1 MTTKNVPFLD
11 LERAFTDLGEAA
23 EKALIEVARSGN
35 YILGPNVAAL
45 EEEMASYLGTQ
56 HAIAV
61 GSGTDALHL
70 AVAAAGLG
78 PGDEV
83 ITTPFTFAAT
93 VEAIEYV
100 GAQPVLVD
108 IDPDTY
114 NIDPEKIREALTEKT
129 RGVIPVHLFG
139 LPADM
144 REIMAIAS
152 EHDIA
157 VIEDA
162 AQSLGAKLDDQQT
175 GSVGTAGAFSFYPS
189 KTLGCFGDGGMIAT
203 NDSAFFQRL
212 RELRNHGFDANGEHV
227 RLGYNSR
234 LDEIHAAILRIK
246 LMQLDDANRRRR
258 DIASH
263 YNDIFTANGAKVQHV
278 PDGYYHAYGYYTLC
292 VENRDQVRARLR
304 EDGVATAL
312 YYGKPLSHHTHY
324 AESCR
329 YGSLAHA
336 EDISERCLAL
346 PIFPEMDDS
355 EVEYVASRT
364 VAAFTSGG

>member
-11 LERAFTDLGEAA
+11 LERAFADLGEAA
-23 EKALIEVARSGN
+23 EKALIDVARSGT

-56 HAIAV
+56 HAVAV

-114 NIDPEKIREALTEKT
+114 NIDPDKIREALTEKT

-162 AQSLGAKLDDQQT
+162 AQSLGAKLDDRQT
-175 GSVGTAGAFSFYPS
+175 GSIGTAGAFSFYPS
-189 KTLGCFGDGGMIAT
+189 KTWAVL
-203 NDSAFFQRL
+203 
-212 RELRNHGFDANGEHV
+212 
-227 RLGYNSR
+227 
-234 LDEIHAAILRIK
+234 
-246 LMQLDDANRRRR
+246 
-258 DIASH
+258 
-263 YNDIFTANGAKVQHV
+263 
-278 PDGYYHAYGYYTLC
+278 
-292 VENRDQVRARLR
+292 
-304 EDGVATAL
+304 ATA
-312 YYGKPLSHHTHY
+312 
-324 AESCR
+324 A
-329 YGSLAHA
+329 
-336 EDISERCLAL
+336 
-346 PIFPEMDDS
+346 
-355 EVEYVASRT
+355 
-364 VAAFTSGG
+364 